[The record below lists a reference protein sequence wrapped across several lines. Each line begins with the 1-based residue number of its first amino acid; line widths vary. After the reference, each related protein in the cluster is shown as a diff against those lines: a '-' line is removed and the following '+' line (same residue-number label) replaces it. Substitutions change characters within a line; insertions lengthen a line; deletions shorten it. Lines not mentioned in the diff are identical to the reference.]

1 MNAKSKFSIPILS
14 GTRPEVGLF
23 SATVAAPSLRN
34 ASNLVAGVAVSSY
47 PMVTTGVTSN
57 NSTPIYA
64 SNDNSFNYLGDDGT
78 RVCYP
83 GTNALLAVNGNS
95 NLLYL
100 NSNKKTIQL
109 DDTQD
114 VTGAFTSD
122 MMVTYLK
129 TGKMEGEVCALFD
142 NGSVFA
148 TATNS
153 TDLDPQLDQSELAI
167 SLVTELYDCSPKFSN
182 VSNLEVTTQGANYT
196 LGTATVRMVYFAD
209 ENRVIG
215 SHPSA
220 YVVGNVTSGGVGA
233 ISNPTAIGQ
242 ALINTAIENIPVG
255 ATLTVEDGQVTGI
268 GALLT
273 GGGSGYPPSTT
284 VPLACKTKVVVPGV
298 PSSSVSQEQGQGLLI
313 TVNTDA
319 TGAISAVVAITD
331 SGSGYSAGDIVE
343 LIFEG
348 FTTNTTVPDEYSG
361 SGAVLAILT
370 ADKTPSTGS
379 TLATVKVTE
388 QFLPGKG
395 APIGPYDSYTVESIK
410 LPNGQIKNLALN
422 SEENICQSKVP
433 KARIFTAGGAR
444 AYYPQ
449 ISSGLQPTNW
459 NSGVGAA
466 LCANPTLCLP
476 VGIGRQNGQTIVNG
490 VPV

>member
-57 NSTPIYA
+57 NSIMPYQ
-64 SNDNSFNYLGDDGT
+64 SGQFGFNYLGDSGGADEGY
-78 RVCYP
+78 RVLYP
-83 GTNALLAVNGNS
+83 GTNAELADIGS
-95 NLLYL
+95 SSSGLFGL
-100 NSNKKTIQL
+100 NSSKKTVQL
-109 DDTQD
+109 DWIQN
-114 VTGAFTSD
+114 VTGDFTSD
-122 MMVTYLK
+122 MMVNYLK
-129 TGKMEGEVCALFD
+129 TGKMEGEVCTLFD

-153 TDLDPQLDQSELAI
+153 MGLLDEGRS
-167 SLVTELYDCSPKFSN
+167 ELYDCSPKFSN

-215 SHPSA
+215 PHPSA
-220 YVVGNVTSGGVGA
+220 YVVGNVTSGGIGA
-233 ISNPTAIGQ
+233 ISNPTTIGQ
-242 ALINTAIENIPVG
+242 TLINNAIENIPVG
-255 ATLTVEDGQVTGI
+255 AKLTVEDGQVTGI

-273 GGGSGYPPSTT
+273 GGGSGYPPNAAALT
-284 VPLACKTKVVVPGV
+284 CKAKVVVPGV

-313 TVNTDA
+313 TVNTDGA
-319 TGAISAVVAITD
+319 GAISAVIAITD
-331 SGSGYSAGDIVE
+331 RGSGYSAGDIVE

-348 FTTNTTVPDEYSG
+348 FTTNTTTPGIYSG

-410 LPNGQIKNLALN
+410 LPNGAIKNLALN

-433 KARIFTAGGAR
+433 KARIFTAGGAK

-449 ISSGLQPTNW
+449 ISSGIQPTNW

-476 VGIGRQNGQTIVNG
+476 VGIGSQNGQTIVNG